1 MSINISDSNFNGNTQ
16 VGYTNISGSQ
26 IGQLENTA
34 SREGLD
40 EATQKELR
48 DLLNQLKEKMNRSA
62 DKSEVSAVW
71 KKIEAVVSS
80 SVTLAA
86 SFVQIGKA
94 LGL

>member
-26 IGQLENTA
+26 IGQLENLA

-40 EATQKELR
+40 EATQKQLR
-48 DLLNQLKEKMNRSA
+48 DLLNQLKEKMDCGANR
-62 DKSEVSAVW
+62 SEVSAVW
-71 KKIEAVVSS
+71 KKIEGILSS
-80 SVTLAA
+80 SATLATSLA
-86 SFVQIGKA
+86 QIGKV